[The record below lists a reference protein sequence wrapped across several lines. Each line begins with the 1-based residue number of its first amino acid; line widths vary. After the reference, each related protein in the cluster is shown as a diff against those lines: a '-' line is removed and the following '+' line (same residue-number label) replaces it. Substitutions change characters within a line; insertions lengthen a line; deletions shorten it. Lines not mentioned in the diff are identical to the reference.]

1 MRAPHVRPW
10 PPGER
15 EGKKKSISGISPLN
29 NRPIFFIR
37 GEKKG
42 GRISEIGNQQR
53 KQQTPNKASYL
64 ARPPGL
70 PSLPPARRGN
80 YGNTSPPINGQD
92 RGADGRRRN
101 SRQLPGALRP
111 GRRLRPFT
119 QSLACSAARRRGR
132 LHDPRR
138 ASPESA
144 AIRGAEA
151 DPLPR
156 GGRRPPIRGPGWGAR
171 ADRPRG
177 SGGGIER
184 RGEPSGG
191 SGGRAKGSGS
201 PRREAAPICRKRAA
215 AAPHLRRSLC
225 LLCM

>member
-1 MRAPHVRPW
+1 MRAPPVRPR

-53 KQQTPNKASYL
+53 KQQTPNKTSYL

-119 QSLACSAARRRGR
+119 QSLACSAARRRR
-132 LHDPRR
+132 IHDPRR
-138 ASPESA
+138 ATPASA
-144 AIRGAEA
+144 AIRGAGA

-156 GGRRPPIRGPGWGAR
+156 GGRRPPIRGPGWGRERIDAKR
-171 ADRPRG
+171 WGAELSAAGKRG
-177 SGGGIER
+177 GALVGER
-184 RGEPSGG
+184 R
-191 SGGRAKGSGS
+191 
-201 PRREAAPICRKRAA
+201 
-215 AAPHLRRSLC
+215 
-225 LLCM
+225 